1 MNYCLIWMAPG
12 RKFAAI
18 AVSNV
23 DPESGGEP
31 CDSVVGK
38 FIEHYLPGGGLEGV
52 AGNSGDA
59 GRKVSPFSGVRW
71 EGDEALVK
79 IGDAWFKLV
88 SLDGIGAGKIVA
100 FSQKTYGGKWQMR
113 FAEDLV
119 DVLDGMGHHPED
131 NTVELVV
138 QELGSSN
145 RQTLSGVAMTKENRD
160 AIRVARR
167 AESD

>member
-23 DPESGGEP
+23 DPESGGKP

-38 FIEHYLPGGGLEGV
+38 FIEQYLAGGGTKGG
-52 AGNSGDA
+52 AAKNGDA

-71 EGDEALVK
+71 EGDEPVVK
-79 IGDAWFKLV
+79 IGREWFKLV
-88 SLDGIGAGKIVA
+88 SIDGIAAGDIVA
-100 FSQKTYGGKWQMR
+100 FSQRRYDSRWQMR

-119 DVLDGMGHHPED
+119 DVLEGMGHHPED

-138 QELGSSN
+138 QELDSPN
-145 RQTLSGVAMTKENRD
+145 RQALNGVAMTKENRD
-160 AIRVARR
+160 AIREARR
-167 AESD
+167 AAGE